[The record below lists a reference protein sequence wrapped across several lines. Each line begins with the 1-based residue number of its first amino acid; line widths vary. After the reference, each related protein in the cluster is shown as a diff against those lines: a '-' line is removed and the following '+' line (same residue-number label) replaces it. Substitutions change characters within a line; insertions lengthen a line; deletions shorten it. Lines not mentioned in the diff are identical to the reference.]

1 MILSCYEFNI
11 LATENQLRCQ
21 CQTMFEA
28 AVKQT
33 PINKSP
39 PGIRRSR
46 QCEVLL
52 LLVD

>member
-28 AVKQT
+28 AVKQA
-33 PINKSP
+33 PKSP